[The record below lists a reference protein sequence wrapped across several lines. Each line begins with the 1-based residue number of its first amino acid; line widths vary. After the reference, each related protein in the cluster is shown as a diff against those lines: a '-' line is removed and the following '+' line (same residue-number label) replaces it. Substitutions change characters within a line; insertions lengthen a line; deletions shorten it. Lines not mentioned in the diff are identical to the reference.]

1 MKVVV
6 VGDGAVGKTCLLVSY
21 TANQMPSDY
30 MPTIFDTYSVNTCID
45 NKLVSLSLWDTAGQ
59 EDYDKLRPLSYP
71 LTDCFIL
78 CFSTLNPKS
87 LDNVKTKWLPELRRH
102 APKTPVILCGTK
114 TDARKGR
121 ESYVASIA
129 MNHPE
134 CCSHAPAS
142 PSLIARPDASVMPN
156 PPDVDPEM
164 LQRLRAVNEVPVSA
178 EIGQQVAD
186 ELGLSYLE
194 CSALTQQGLK
204 EVF

>member
-1 MKVVV
+1 MDTMKVVV

-114 TDARKGR
+114 TDARK
-121 ESYVASIA
+121 
-129 MNHPE
+129 
-134 CCSHAPAS
+134 
-142 PSLIARPDASVMPN
+142 
-156 PPDVDPEM
+156 DPEM

-204 EVF
+204 EVFDTSMRTIVGERRKQKLERHRRRKMCTIC

>member
-1 MKVVV
+1 MDTMKVVV

-114 TDARKGR
+114 TDARK
-121 ESYVASIA
+121 
-129 MNHPE
+129 
-134 CCSHAPAS
+134 
-142 PSLIARPDASVMPN
+142 
-156 PPDVDPEM
+156 DPEM

-194 CSALTQQGLK
+194 CSALTQQGLVSHGGQIVK
-204 EVF
+204 QGGEP

>member
-1 MKVVV
+1 MDTMKVVV

-59 EDYDKLRPLSYP
+59 EDYGKVRLPASLRIELHPLTHCPLLLDKLRPLSYP

-114 TDARKGR
+114 TDARK
-121 ESYVASIA
+121 
-129 MNHPE
+129 
-134 CCSHAPAS
+134 
-142 PSLIARPDASVMPN
+142 
-156 PPDVDPEM
+156 DPEM

-194 CSALTQQGLK
+194 CSALTQQGLVSHGGQIVK
-204 EVF
+204 QGGEP